1 MSITW
6 IRHAKKKYKNK
17 DNLGEYKHDSPVVDN
32 CEKDIENL
40 CVKLILESKVPDKI
54 ICSPFLRARQTT
66 DMIIALLRLNIPIE
80 IDTTISEYLG
90 WVEPKG
96 KIADV
101 DTITKRYITPKLGE
115 EKLKDV
121 QKRVNKHIIN
131 LNNLTYS
138 NPYQKILIVTHG
150 IIISKICK
158 KIYNINDSF
167 KELEGLTY
175 LQNYEKFTSN

>member
-17 DNLGEYKHDSPVVDN
+17 DNLGEYKHDSTVIDN

-40 CVKLILESKVPDKI
+40 CIKLILENKVPDKI

-66 DMIIALLRLNIPIE
+66 DMIVGLLKLNIPIE

-90 WVEPKG
+90 WIEPKG
-96 KIADV
+96 KMADV
-101 DTITKRYITPKLGE
+101 DATTRRYITPKLGE

-121 QKRVNKHIIN
+121 QKRVNTHIKSVNI
-131 LNNLTYS
+131 LKYS
-138 NPYQKILIVTHG
+138 NPCQNILIVTHG

-158 KIYNINDSF
+158 KMYNINDSF

-175 LQNYEKFTSN
+175 LQTYEKFIPK

>member
-6 IRHAKKKYKNK
+6 IRHARKKYKNK
-17 DNLGEYKHDSPVVDN
+17 DNLGEYKHDSPVIDN
-32 CEKDIENL
+32 CQKDIENL

-54 ICSPFLRARQTT
+54 ICSPFLRARQTSN
-66 DMIIALLRLNIPIE
+66 MITELLKLNIPVE

-90 WVEPKG
+90 WIEPKG

-101 DTITKRYITPKLGE
+101 DAITKRYITPKLGE
-115 EKLKDV
+115 ENLKDV
-121 QKRVNKHIIN
+121 QKRVNKHI
-131 LNNLTYS
+131 NNLKHL
-138 NPYQKILIVTHG
+138 NPYQNILIITHG

-158 KIYNINDSF
+158 KIYNINENF

-175 LQNYEKFTSN
+175 LQNYEKFTSK

>member
-6 IRHAKKKYKNK
+6 LRHAKKKYKNK
-17 DNLGEYKHDSPVVDN
+17 DNLGEFKHDSPIVDG
-32 CEKDIENL
+32 CEKDIESL

-54 ICSPFLRARQTT
+54 ICSPFLRARQTC
-66 DMIIALLRLNIPIE
+66 DMITDLLHLNIPVE
-80 IDTTISEYLG
+80 IDTSISEYLG

-101 DTITKRYITPKLGE
+101 DKVTKRYIIPKLGE
-115 EKLKDV
+115 ENLRDV
-121 QKRVNKHIIN
+121 QKRVNFH
-131 LNNLTYS
+131 LNILKRS
-138 NPYQKILIVTHG
+138 NNQNILIITHG

-158 KIYNINDSF
+158 KIYNINENF

-175 LQNYEKFTSN
+175 SLNYEKFTVK

>member
-17 DNLGEYKHDSPVVDN
+17 DNLGEYKHDSAVIDN

-40 CVKLILESKVPDKI
+40 CIKLILENKVPDKI

-66 DMIIALLRLNIPIE
+66 DMIVGLLKLNIPIE

-90 WVEPKG
+90 WIEPKG

-101 DTITKRYITPKLGE
+101 DTDTRRYITPKLGE
-115 EKLKDV
+115 ENIKNV
-121 QKRVNKHIIN
+121 QKRVTKHI
-131 LNNLTYS
+131 NNLKYI
-138 NPYQKILIVTHG
+138 NPYQNILIVTHG

-158 KIYNINDSF
+158 SIYNINDSF

-175 LQNYEKFTSN
+175 LPEYEKFISN